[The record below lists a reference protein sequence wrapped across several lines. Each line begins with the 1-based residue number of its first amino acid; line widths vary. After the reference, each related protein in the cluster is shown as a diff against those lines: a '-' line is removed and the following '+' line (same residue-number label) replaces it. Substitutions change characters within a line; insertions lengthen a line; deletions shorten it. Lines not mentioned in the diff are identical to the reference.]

1 MANCNLFFS
10 DFNQTIRL
18 TNERRNILR
27 ERRSDLRTR
36 IRGGYDVVRTSEEL
50 DHELEFHSQGSFVM
64 DTIINPCRKDD
75 SYDLDDGVY
84 FIGAL
89 SRQNRPQ
96 PETFH
101 RWIYRSIEAGKST
114 NEFEKI
120 IDKNTCIRVLYKGNN
135 SDFNYHIDI
144 PIYYNVIANEPDLAD
159 KKEWW
164 HISNPIEF
172 IIWFENLTNS
182 GFKREYILEQKNYY
196 EDYSRWL
203 ENLIK
208 KDHQL
213 RRIVRYLKSWGD
225 FKKEDMPP
233 GVVMTILAG
242 YNYVPNERDDI
253 SLKETLGAMNIFLS
267 QNGFKCPR
275 PTSPVGEDLF
285 KEYSANRKEYF
296 KNALNSFVESATKAI
311 QNPNQKESCM
321 EWKKHLGNRFPCMS
335 ARDERDY
342 SALSSVASKSDM
354 WSE

>member
-1 MANCNLFFS
+1 MANCNLLFS
-10 DFNQTIRL
+10 EFNQTIRL
-18 TNERRNILR
+18 TKERRNNLK
-27 ERRSDLRTR
+27 ERRSDLRAR
-36 IRGGYDVVRTSEEL
+36 IRGGYDIVRTSEEL
-50 DHELEFHSQGSFVM
+50 DHNLEIHSQGSFVM
-64 DTIINPCRKDD
+64 DTIINPSRQDD

-84 FIGAL
+84 FIGSL
-89 SRQNRPQ
+89 SRQNRPE

-101 RWIYRSIEAGKST
+101 RWIYKSIEAGKST
-114 NEFEKI
+114 NDYEKI

-135 SDFNYHIDI
+135 GDFNYHIDI
-144 PIYYNVIANEPDLAD
+144 PIYYNVVATEPDLAD

-182 GFKREYILEQKNYY
+182 GFMREYILEQKNYY

-253 SLKETLGAMNIFLS
+253 SLKETLGAIKVFLS

-285 KEYSANRKEYF
+285 KNYSTTRKEYF

-321 EWKKHLGNRFPCMS
+321 EWKRHLGNRFPCIR
-335 ARDERDY
+335 AKDEKDY
-342 SALSSVASKSDM
+342 SALSSVAAKSDM